1 LPLDKALLEG
11 GFTASQL
18 WVVGFLAGFSERFT
32 KDLIFRGEGLFSAPK
47 KA

>member
-1 LPLDKALLEG
+1 V
-11 GFTASQL
+11 TAHQL

-32 KDLIFRGEGLFSAPK
+32 QDLISRGEGILPAQK